1 LAGVAVI
8 EERRDSEARAF
19 AERLGSGLAA
29 LSLIAAY
36 FRIAADP
43 AQLRHQLALA
53 GRLAGAEDLV
63 HWSGATLA
71 DSRDWRAS

>member
-1 LAGVAVI
+1 MAVI

-29 LSLIAAY
+29 LSLIAGY

-43 AQLRHQLALA
+43 AQLHQLALT
-53 GRLAGAEDLV
+53 GRPAGAEDLV
-63 HWSGATLA
+63 RWSGATFA
-71 DSRDWRAS
+71 DSRDWRAN